1 VNAGFNAS
9 TSNKTN
15 IPES

>member
-1 VNAGFNAS
+1 M

-15 IPES
+15 NRAS